1 MVTRRTTLSGMFYPD
16 NPVLLKRTLDA
27 FYVNPQLRDFFAN
40 CSPKMKESGISSESV
55 SEGMMPEVKSELS
68 EGQSGIPEKKSEI
81 PEDKPRMPKGIV
93 SPHAGIVYS
102 GLTSAYAYGTIP
114 QDFSGTFVIIGPSHS
129 GYSDCMSS
137 QDWETPLGDIAADG
151 VLIREL
157 SKHLRVDDYAMSR
170 RENSIEVQ
178 TLFIKHRFPNAKC
191 VCILMGNQTERNAL
205 AMGRA
210 IYNAL
215 SVTNTESVIVASSDF
230 SHYIPAAEA
239 EKYDIYAIN
248 ALGNLDTGLFY
259 KRIITEGIS
268 ACGYGPIIAMTECCR
283 LMGAEYSEL
292 LKYSTSGDITG
303 EYSEVVGYAAI
314 SVE

>member
-27 FYVNPQLRDFFAN
+27 FYDNPQLRDFFAK
-40 CSPKMKESGISSESV
+40 CSPMNKENDLSSESV
-55 SEGMMPEVKSELS
+55 SDGIHEIS
-68 EGQSGIPEKKSEI
+68 EGISI
-81 PEDKPRMPKGIV
+81 PEDMNRIPEDMPRIPKGIV

-102 GLTSAYAYGTIP
+102 GLTSAYAYGSIP
-114 QDFSGTFVIIGPSHS
+114 SGFSGTFVIIGPSHS

-137 QDWETPLGDIAADG
+137 QDWETPLGDISADG
-151 VLIREL
+151 VLIEEL

-178 TLFIKHRFPNAKC
+178 TLFVKHRFPNAKC
-191 VCILMGNQTERNAL
+191 VCILMGNQTERNSL
-205 AMGRA
+205 EMGRV
-210 IYNAL
+210 IYNAV

>member
-16 NPVLLKRTLDA
+16 NPVLLKRILDA
-27 FYVNPQLRDFFAN
+27 FYDNPQLRDFFAK
-40 CSPKMKESGISSESV
+40 CSPKTKESGISSVSEPV
-55 SEGMMPEVKSELS
+55 SEGSMPEGVSA
-68 EGQSGIPEKKSEI
+68 I
-81 PEDKPRMPKGIV
+81 PEDLTRIPKGIV

-102 GLTSAYAYGTIP
+102 GLTSAYAYSAIP
-114 QDFSGTFVIIGPSHS
+114 SGFSGTFVIIGPSHS

-151 VLIREL
+151 VLIEEL
-157 SKHLRVDDYAMSR
+157 SKYLRVDDHAMGK

-178 TLFIKHRFPNAKC
+178 TLFVKHRFPNAKC
-191 VCILMGNQTERNAL
+191 VCVMMGNQTERNSL
-205 AMGRA
+205 EIGRA

-215 SVTNTESVIVASSDF
+215 SVTNTEAVIVASSDF

-239 EKYDIYAIN
+239 EKYDIYAID

-259 KRIITEGIS
+259 RRIITEGIS

-283 LMGAEYSEL
+283 LMGAEYSQL

>member
-27 FYVNPQLRDFFAN
+27 FYDNPQLRDFFAK
-40 CSPKMKESGISSESV
+40 CSPMNKENDLSSESV
-55 SEGMMPEVKSELS
+55 SEGDMPKGV
-68 EGQSGIPEKKSEI
+68 SEI
-81 PEDKPRMPKGIV
+81 SEDMNRISRDMRIPKGIV

-102 GLTSAYAYGTIP
+102 GLTSAYAYGSIP
-114 QDFSGTFVIIGPSHS
+114 SGFSGTFVIIGPSHS

-137 QDWETPLGDIAADG
+137 QDWETPLGDISADG
-151 VLIREL
+151 VLIEEL

-178 TLFIKHRFPNAKC
+178 TLFVKHRFPNAKC
-191 VCILMGNQTERNAL
+191 VCILMGNQTERNSL
-205 AMGRA
+205 EMGRV
-210 IYNAL
+210 IYNAV

>member
-16 NPVLLKRTLDA
+16 NPVLLRRTLDA
-27 FYVNPQLRDFFAN
+27 FYDNPQLRDFFSN
-40 CSPKMKESGISSESV
+40 CSSKNKAKDNSSV
-55 SEGMMPEVKSELS
+55 S
-68 EGQSGIPEKKSEI
+68 I
-81 PEDKPRMPKGIV
+81 PKGIV

-102 GLTSAYAYGTIP
+102 GLTSAYAYNSIP
-114 QDFSGTFVIIGPSHS
+114 SDFSGTFVIIGPSHN

-137 QDWETPLGDIAADG
+137 QNWETPFGEIAADS
-151 VLIREL
+151 VLIGEL
-157 SKHLRVDDYAMSR
+157 SKYLRIDDYAMGK
-170 RENSIEVQ
+170 RENSIELQ
-178 TLFIKHRFPNAKC
+178 TLFIRHRFPGAKC
-191 VCILMGNQTERNAL
+191 VCILMGSQTERNSL
-205 AMGRA
+205 GMGKA

-215 SVTNTESVIVASSDF
+215 SVTNTEAIIVASSDF

-259 KRIITEGIS
+259 RRIMTEGIS

>member
-27 FYVNPQLRDFFAN
+27 FYDNPQLRDFFAK
-40 CSPKMKESGISSESV
+40 CSPKTKESGISSESV
-55 SEGMMPEVKSELS
+55 SEGRMPEGV
-68 EGQSGIPEKKSEI
+68 SEI
-81 PEDKPRMPKGIV
+81 PEDLTRIPKGIV

-102 GLTSAYAYGTIP
+102 GLTSAYAYSAIP
-114 QDFSGTFVIIGPSHS
+114 SGFSGTFVIIGPSHS

-151 VLIREL
+151 VLIEEL
-157 SKHLRVDDYAMSR
+157 SKYLRVDDHAMGK

-178 TLFIKHRFPNAKC
+178 TLFVKHRFPNAKC
-191 VCILMGNQTERNAL
+191 VCVMMGNQTERNSL
-205 AMGRA
+205 EIGRA

-215 SVTNTESVIVASSDF
+215 SVTNTEAVIVASSDF

-239 EKYDIYAIN
+239 EKYDIYAID

-259 KRIITEGIS
+259 RRIITEGIS

-283 LMGAEYSEL
+283 LMGAEYSQL

>member
-27 FYVNPQLRDFFAN
+27 FYDNPQLRDFFAK
-40 CSPKMKESGISSESV
+40 CSPMNKENDLSSESV
-55 SEGMMPEVKSELS
+55 SDGIHEIS
-68 EGQSGIPEKKSEI
+68 EGISI
-81 PEDKPRMPKGIV
+81 PEDMNRIPEDMRIPKGIV

-102 GLTSAYAYGTIP
+102 GLTSAYAYGSIP
-114 QDFSGTFVIIGPSHS
+114 SDFSGTFVIIGPSHS

-137 QDWETPLGDIAADG
+137 QDWETPLGDISADG
-151 VLIREL
+151 ILIEEL

-178 TLFIKHRFPNAKC
+178 TLFVKHRFPNAKC
-191 VCILMGNQTERNAL
+191 VCILMGNQTERNSL
-205 AMGRA
+205 EMGRV
-210 IYNAL
+210 IYNAV

>member
-27 FYVNPQLRDFFAN
+27 FYDNPQLRDFFAK
-40 CSPKMKESGISSESV
+40 CSPMNKENDLSSESV
-55 SEGMMPEVKSELS
+55 SEGDMPKGVS
-68 EGQSGIPEKKSEI
+68 I
-81 PEDKPRMPKGIV
+81 PEDMPRIPKGIV

-102 GLTSAYAYGTIP
+102 GLTSAYAYGSIP
-114 QDFSGTFVIIGPSHS
+114 SDFSGTFVIIGPSHS

-137 QDWETPLGDIAADG
+137 QDWETPLGDISADG
-151 VLIREL
+151 VLIEEL

-178 TLFIKHRFPNAKC
+178 TLFVKHRFPNAKC
-191 VCILMGNQTERNAL
+191 VCILMGNQTERNSL
-205 AMGRA
+205 EMGRV
-210 IYNAL
+210 IYNAV

>member
-27 FYVNPQLRDFFAN
+27 FYDNPQLRDFFAK
-40 CSPKMKESGISSESV
+40 CSPMNKENDLSSESV
-55 SEGMMPEVKSELS
+55 SDGIHEIS
-68 EGQSGIPEKKSEI
+68 EGISI
-81 PEDKPRMPKGIV
+81 PEDMNRIPEDMPRIPKGIV

-102 GLTSAYAYGTIP
+102 GLTSAYAYGSIP
-114 QDFSGTFVIIGPSHS
+114 SDFSGTFVIIGPSHS

-137 QDWETPLGDIAADG
+137 QDWETPLGDISADG
-151 VLIREL
+151 ILIEEL

-178 TLFIKHRFPNAKC
+178 TLFVKHRFPNAKC
-191 VCILMGNQTERNAL
+191 VCILMGNQTERNSL
-205 AMGRA
+205 EMGRV
-210 IYNAL
+210 IYNAV

>member
-27 FYVNPQLRDFFAN
+27 FYDNPQLRDFFAK
-40 CSPKMKESGISSESV
+40 CSPMNKENDLSSESV
-55 SEGMMPEVKSELS
+55 SDGIHEIS
-68 EGQSGIPEKKSEI
+68 EGISI
-81 PEDKPRMPKGIV
+81 PEDMNRIPEDMPRIPKGIV

-102 GLTSAYAYGTIP
+102 GLTSAYAYGSIP
-114 QDFSGTFVIIGPSHS
+114 SDFSGTFVIIGPSHS

-137 QDWETPLGDIAADG
+137 QDWETPLGDISADG
-151 VLIREL
+151 VLIEEL

-178 TLFIKHRFPNAKC
+178 TLFVKHRFPNAKC
-191 VCILMGNQTERNAL
+191 VCILMGNQTERNSL
-205 AMGRA
+205 EMGRV
-210 IYNAL
+210 IYNAV

>member
-27 FYVNPQLRDFFAN
+27 FYDNPQLRDFFAK
-40 CSPKMKESGISSESV
+40 CSPMNKENDLSSESV
-55 SEGMMPEVKSELS
+55 SDGIHEIS
-68 EGQSGIPEKKSEI
+68 EGISI
-81 PEDKPRMPKGIV
+81 PEDMNRIPEDMPRIPKGIV

-102 GLTSAYAYGTIP
+102 GLTSAYAYGSIP
-114 QDFSGTFVIIGPSHS
+114 SDFSGTFVIIGPSHS

-137 QDWETPLGDIAADG
+137 QDWETPLGDISADG
-151 VLIREL
+151 VLIEEL

-178 TLFIKHRFPNAKC
+178 TLFVKHRFPNAKC
-191 VCILMGNQTERNAL
+191 VCILMGNQTERNSL
-205 AMGRA
+205 DMGRV
-210 IYNAL
+210 IYNAV

>member
-16 NPVLLKRTLDA
+16 NPVLLRRTLDA
-27 FYVNPQLRDFFAN
+27 FYDNPQLRDFFAN
-40 CSPKMKESGISSESV
+40 CSLKNKNGDISESVSSESV
-55 SEGMMPEVKSELS
+55 SVPDMHKMPEHNM
-68 EGQSGIPEKKSEI
+68 PERNM
-81 PEDKPRMPKGIV
+81 PVPKGIV

-102 GLTSAYAYGTIP
+102 GLTSAYAYATIP
-114 QDFSGTFVIIGPSHS
+114 SDFSGTFVIIGPSHS

-137 QDWETPLGDIAADG
+137 QDWETPFGDISADG
-151 VLIREL
+151 VLIEEL
-157 SKHLRVDDYAMSR
+157 SKSLRVDDYAMSR

-178 TLFIKHRFPNAKC
+178 TLFVKHRFPSAKC
-191 VCILMGNQTERNAL
+191 VCIMMGNQTERNSL
-205 AMGRA
+205 AMGKA

-215 SVTNTESVIVASSDF
+215 SVTNTEAVIVASSDF

-239 EKYDIYAIN
+239 EKYDIYAID

-259 KRIITEGIS
+259 RRIITEGIS

-283 LMGAEYSEL
+283 LMGAEYSQL

>member
-1 MVTRRTTLSGMFYPD
+1 VTRRTTLSGMFYPD

-27 FYVNPQLRDFFAN
+27 FYDNPQLRDFFAK
-40 CSPKMKESGISSESV
+40 CSPMSKENDLSSESV
-55 SEGMMPEVKSELS
+55 SDGIHEIS
-68 EGQSGIPEKKSEI
+68 EGISI
-81 PEDKPRMPKGIV
+81 PEDMNRIPEDMPRIPKGIV

-102 GLTSAYAYGTIP
+102 GLTSAYAYGSIP
-114 QDFSGTFVIIGPSHS
+114 SGFSGTFVIIGPSHS

-137 QDWETPLGDIAADG
+137 QDWETPLGDISADG
-151 VLIREL
+151 VLIEEL

-178 TLFIKHRFPNAKC
+178 TLFVKHRFPNAKC
-191 VCILMGNQTERNAL
+191 VCILMGNQTERNSL
-205 AMGRA
+205 EMGRV
-210 IYNAL
+210 IYNAV